1 MQPVTASVEVLL
13 SDPTALL
20 IIQSIFITHT
30 VNLQAAEGRCSRQDS
45 HTSCAGSAKL
55 RVDTGLTNMG
65 VLQLHNPTHPSTL
78 LQRANQMRLTG
89 TLCDVIITVD
99 GQEFPAHRTVL
110 ACTSKM
116 FEILFHRS
124 SLRYALD
131 FLSPKT
137 FQQILEYAYTASLQA
152 TAEDLDDL
160 LYAAEILEIEYLEE
174 QCLKVLETIQAEESE
189 EVSVRNHSSGE
200 HSDHSRA
207 RHWRHMLMSKKH
219 SIQDGPTR
227 TTPSALHHLALYHMS
242 DRNSPGPEPEAAP
255 ELSPKLDTEVDMES
269 SHQPQDSSTESQPAS
284 LDPVRSIKSE
294 SMQVD
299 DANGCEGRSSSTR
312 EGSCV
317 SDQPR
322 EEGPGTPLR
331 GSVITSA
338 RELHTSP
345 EDGGGQAVGNSLDCF
360 PGLAEKHLASIYSV
374 PSNHTGE
381 GMLPVSVSVAP
392 SLGVPLDP
400 RAYGGLL
407 HQGLL
412 HRELLNR
419 LGQFAAGMRQEGQTQ
434 GQQCCGE
441 CGLQLHSRQ
450 AMEQHRR
457 LHNEEKGHG
466 CEYCG
471 KHFQDSMR
479 LRMHML
485 SHTAPAE
492 ALVCDQCGA
501 TFSSEDALEAHRQT
515 HTGTDMAVFCLL
527 CAKRFQTQ
535 KALQQHMEVHAGMHS
550 YICSHCERPF
560 PSHTTLKRHLRSH
573 TGDHPFE
580 CEFCGSCFRDDGTLR
595 GHKRIHTGEKPYE
608 CNGCGKRFSLK
619 HQLETHY
626 RVHTGEKPFEC
637 KLCHQRSRD
646 YSAMIKHLRTHNGAS
661 PYQCTI
667 CQEFCPS
674 LAAMQKHMKG
684 HKPEEVPA
692 DWRIEKTYLYVCYV

>member
-1 MQPVTASVEVLL
+1 
-13 SDPTALL
+13 
-20 IIQSIFITHT
+20 
-30 VNLQAAEGRCSRQDS
+30 
-45 HTSCAGSAKL
+45 
-55 RVDTGLTNMG
+55 MG

-78 LQRANQMRLTG
+78 LQRANQMRLSG

-174 QCLKVLETIQAEESE
+174 QCLKVLETIQAEETE
-189 EVSVRNHSSGE
+189 EVAVKTQSSE
-200 HSDHSRA
+200 DASDHGRA

-219 SIQDGPTR
+219 SIQDGPNRLSPT
-227 TTPSALHHLALYHMS
+227 ALHHLALYHMTEG
-242 DRNSPGPEPEAAP
+242 NSPGTEPKAAHD
-255 ELSPKLDTEVDMES
+255 LSPKMDTEVDMEGS
-269 SHQPQDSSTESQPAS
+269 QQPERRGAEISQASS
-284 LDPVRSIKSE
+284 LDPGRSIKSE
-294 SMQVD
+294 NMQVD
-299 DANGCEGRSSSTR
+299 EPNGCEGRSSSGG
-312 EGSCV
+312 EGSCM

-322 EEGPGTPLR
+322 DEGPGTPLR

-338 RELHTSP
+338 RELHTSS
-345 EDGGGQAVGNSLDCF
+345 EDGGQVVGNSLDCF
-360 PGLAEKHLASIYSV
+360 QGISEKHLASIYSM

-400 RAYGGLL
+400 RAYSGLL

-412 HRELLNR
+412 HRELLSR
-419 LGQFAAGMRQEGQTQ
+419 LGQFAAGMRHEGPAQ

-471 KHFQDSMR
+471 KHFQDNMR

-535 KALQQHMEVHAGMHS
+535 KALQQHMEVHTGMHS

-667 CQEFCPS
+667 CQDFCPS
-674 LAAMQKHMKG
+674 LASMQKHMKG
-684 HKPEEVPA
+684 HKPEDVPA

>member
-1 MQPVTASVEVLL
+1 
-13 SDPTALL
+13 
-20 IIQSIFITHT
+20 
-30 VNLQAAEGRCSRQDS
+30 
-45 HTSCAGSAKL
+45 
-55 RVDTGLTNMG
+55 MG
-65 VLQLHNPTHPSTL
+65 VLHLHNPAHPDTL
-78 LQRANQMRLTG
+78 LQRANQMRLAG

-99 GQEFPAHRTVL
+99 GHEFPAHRTVL

-160 LYAAEILEIEYLEE
+160 LYAAEILEIEFLEE

-189 EVSVRNHSSGE
+189 NTQVRKHSGG
-200 HSDHSRA
+200 DHANLGRP
-207 RHWRHMLMSKKH
+207 RHWRHLMSKKN
-219 SIQDGPTR
+219 SIQDGAPRTIPT
-227 TTPSALHHLALYHMS
+227 ALHHLALYHMT
-242 DRNSPGPEPEAAP
+242 DRLPPGTDPNPPP
-255 ELSPKLDTEVDMES
+255 ELSPKLERNMDISQQLEQGNTEAPTLERVEG
-269 SHQPQDSSTESQPAS
+269 
-284 LDPVRSIKSE
+284 IKLE

-299 DANGCEGRSSSTR
+299 EADCCEGLSS
-312 EGSCV
+312 GSCA
-317 SDQPR
+317 SDPSR
-322 EEGPGTPLR
+322 DECPGTPLR
-331 GSVITSA
+331 SSVITST

-345 EDGGGQAVGNSLDCF
+345 EESVVGSSLDCF
-360 PGLAEKHLASIYSV
+360 PSIPEKHLASIYSV
-374 PSNHTGE
+374 RSNRAGE
-381 GMLPVSVSVAP
+381 PMSVSLAP
-392 SLGVPLDP
+392 TLGVPLDP
-400 RAYGGLL
+400 RAYGGLF

-412 HRELLNR
+412 HREILSR
-419 LGQFAAGMRQEGQTQ
+419 LGQFAAGIRHEGCVQ
-434 GQQCCGE
+434 GPQCCHE

-457 LHNEEKGHG
+457 LHDGEKGHG
-466 CEYCG
+466 CEFCG

-501 TFSSEDALEAHRQT
+501 TFSSEEALDAHRLT

-608 CNGCGKRFSLK
+608 CNSCGKRFSLK

-667 CQEFCPS
+667 CQDFCPS
-674 LAAMQKHMKG
+674 LAAMQKHMKS
-684 HKPEEVPA
+684 HKPEDVPA

>member
-1 MQPVTASVEVLL
+1 
-13 SDPTALL
+13 
-20 IIQSIFITHT
+20 
-30 VNLQAAEGRCSRQDS
+30 
-45 HTSCAGSAKL
+45 
-55 RVDTGLTNMG
+55 MG

-189 EVSVRNHSSGE
+189 EVAVRNHSSGD

-219 SIQDGPTR
+219 SIQDGPNR
-227 TTPSALHHLALYHMS
+227 TTPTALHHLALYHMTE
-242 DRNSPGPEPEAAP
+242 RNSPGPEPEAAP

-269 SHQPQDSSTESQPAS
+269 SHQPQRRSAELAQATS
-284 LDPVRSIKSE
+284 LDPARSIKSE

-299 DANGCEGRSSSTR
+299 DANGCEGRSSSTG

-322 EEGPGTPLR
+322 DEGPGTPLR

-338 RELHTSP
+338 RELHTGP
-345 EDGGGQAVGNSLDCF
+345 EDGGQVVGNSLDCF
-360 PGLAEKHLASIYSV
+360 PGISEKHLASIYSV

-381 GMLPVSVSVAP
+381 GMLPVSVSVTP

-400 RAYGGLL
+400 RAYSGLL

-412 HRELLNR
+412 HRELLSR
-419 LGQFAAGMRQEGQTQ
+419 LGQFAAGMRHEGQAQ

-485 SHTAPAE
+485 SHTGMCRRREASAVERTPSPSVASQADSLLTVQRLITGHAPAE

-667 CQEFCPS
+667 CQDFCPS

-684 HKPEEVPA
+684 HKPEDVPA

>member
-1 MQPVTASVEVLL
+1 
-13 SDPTALL
+13 
-20 IIQSIFITHT
+20 
-30 VNLQAAEGRCSRQDS
+30 
-45 HTSCAGSAKL
+45 
-55 RVDTGLTNMG
+55 MG
-65 VLQLHNPTHPSTL
+65 VLQLHNPAHPDTL
-78 LQRANQMRLTG
+78 LQRANQMRLAG

-99 GQEFPAHRTVL
+99 GHEFPAHRTVL

-160 LYAAEILEIEYLEE
+160 LYAAEILEIEFLEE

-189 EVSVRNHSSGE
+189 EALVRNHASG
-200 HSDHSRA
+200 DHGDHGRV
-207 RHWRHMLMSKKH
+207 RHWRHLMSKKH
-219 SIQDGPTR
+219 SIPDGPPR
-227 TTPSALHHLALYHMS
+227 TAPTALHHLALYHIPQGT
-242 DRNSPGPEPEAAP
+242 DPNAPP
-255 ELSPKLDTEVDMES
+255 ELSPKLDMNISE
-269 SHQPQDSSTESQPAS
+269 QLQQSTAEAPT
-284 LDPVRSIKSE
+284 LDPVGCIKSE
-294 SMQVD
+294 NMQVD
-299 DANGCEGRSSSTR
+299 EADCYEGRSS
-312 EGSCV
+312 GSCA
-317 SDQPR
+317 SDPSR
-322 EEGPGTPLR
+322 DEGPGTPLR
-331 GSVITSA
+331 SSVITST
-338 RELHTSP
+338 RELHTSSEEGVVSSP
-345 EDGGGQAVGNSLDCF
+345 LDCY
-360 PGLAEKHLASIYSV
+360 PGIAEKHLASIYSV
-374 PSNHTGE
+374 APNHAGE
-381 GMLPVSVSVAP
+381 ALTQVSVSLAP
-392 SLGVPLDP
+392 SLGLPLDP

-412 HRELLNR
+412 HRELLSR
-419 LGQFAAGMRQEGQTQ
+419 LGHIAAGMRHEGSAQ
-434 GQQCCGE
+434 GPQCCCE

-457 LHNEEKGHG
+457 LHDSEKGHG
-466 CEYCG
+466 CEFCG

-501 TFSSEDALEAHRQT
+501 TFSSEEALDAHRLT

-573 TGDHPFE
+573 SGDHPFE

-608 CNGCGKRFSLK
+608 CNSCGKRFSLK

-667 CQEFCPS
+667 CQDFCPS
-674 LAAMQKHMKG
+674 LAAMQKHIKG

>member
-1 MQPVTASVEVLL
+1 MDTA
-13 SDPTALL
+13 
-20 IIQSIFITHT
+20 
-30 VNLQAAEGRCSRQDS
+30 
-45 HTSCAGSAKL
+45 
-55 RVDTGLTNMG
+55 LTNMG
-65 VLQLHNPTHPSTL
+65 VLQLHNPTHSSTL

-189 EVSVRNHSSGE
+189 EVAVRNHSSGD

-219 SIQDGPTR
+219 SIQDGPNR
-227 TTPSALHHLALYHMS
+227 TIPTALHHLALYQMTERS
-242 DRNSPGPEPEAAP
+242 SPGPEHEAAP
-255 ELSPKLDTEVDMES
+255 ESSPKLDGEVDMES
-269 SHQPQDSSTESQPAS
+269 SQQPQQGGAELSQDST
-284 LDPVRSIKSE
+284 LDLARSIKSE
-294 SMQVD
+294 RMQVD
-299 DANGCEGRSSSTR
+299 DANGYEGRSSSAG

-322 EEGPGTPLR
+322 DEGPGTPLR

-345 EDGGGQAVGNSLDCF
+345 EDGGQVAGNALDCF
-360 PGLAEKHLASIYSV
+360 PGIAEKHLASIYSV

-381 GMLPVSVSVAP
+381 GMPVSVSVAP

-400 RAYGGLL
+400 RAYSGLL

-412 HRELLNR
+412 HRELLSR
-419 LGQFAAGMRQEGQTQ
+419 LGQFAAGMRHEGQAQ

-450 AMEQHRR
+450 AIEQHR
-457 LHNEEKGHG
+457 
-466 CEYCG
+466 
-471 KHFQDSMR
+471 
-479 LRMHML
+479 
-485 SHTAPAE
+485 
-492 ALVCDQCGA
+492 
-501 TFSSEDALEAHRQT
+501 
-515 HTGTDMAVFCLL
+515 
-527 CAKRFQTQ
+527 
-535 KALQQHMEVHAGMHS
+535 
-550 YICSHCERPF
+550 
-560 PSHTTLKRHLRSH
+560 
-573 TGDHPFE
+573 
-580 CEFCGSCFRDDGTLR
+580 
-595 GHKRIHTGEKPYE
+595 
-608 CNGCGKRFSLK
+608 
-619 HQLETHY
+619 
-626 RVHTGEKPFEC
+626 
-637 KLCHQRSRD
+637 
-646 YSAMIKHLRTHNGAS
+646 
-661 PYQCTI
+661 
-667 CQEFCPS
+667 
-674 LAAMQKHMKG
+674 
-684 HKPEEVPA
+684 
-692 DWRIEKTYLYVCYV
+692 

>member
-1 MQPVTASVEVLL
+1 
-13 SDPTALL
+13 
-20 IIQSIFITHT
+20 
-30 VNLQAAEGRCSRQDS
+30 
-45 HTSCAGSAKL
+45 
-55 RVDTGLTNMG
+55 MG
-65 VLQLHNPTHPSTL
+65 VLQLHNPSHSCTL
-78 LQRANQMRLTG
+78 LHRANQMRLTG

-174 QCLKVLETIQAEESE
+174 QCLKVLETIQHEESHD
-189 EVSVRNHSSGE
+189 VALKNHSPT
-200 HSDHSRA
+200 DHSEPRA
-207 RHWRHMLMSKKH
+207 RHWRQMLISKKN
-219 SIQDGPTR
+219 SIQDGPAR
-227 TTPSALHHLALYHMS
+227 TNSSVLHQLALYHMS
-242 DRNSPGPEPEAAP
+242 DRSPTNMEQNNTP
-255 ELSPKLDTEVDMES
+255 LSPKLLQERALKS
-269 SHQPQDSSTESQPAS
+269 SHNSPSELSQVTS
-284 LDPVRSIKSE
+284 LDPDSIKCE

-299 DANGCEGRSSSTR
+299 ESEGHGRPSSPDQ
-312 EGSCV
+312 GSCV
-317 SDQPR
+317 SDQPQ
-322 EEGPGTPLR
+322 EDGPGTPLR

-338 RELHTSP
+338 RELHSSP
-345 EDGGGQAVGNSLDCF
+345 EHGGAVGNALDSF
-360 PGLAEKHLASIYSV
+360 PGIGDKLTSSIYSM
-374 PSNHTGE
+374 SANHTGD
-381 GMLPVSVSVAP
+381 GMMPMSLAP
-392 SLGVPLDP
+392 PLGVSLDP

-419 LGQFAAGMRQEGQTQ
+419 LGQFAAGMRQEGQSQ
-434 GQQCCGE
+434 GQCCGE

-457 LHNEEKGHG
+457 LHSEEKGHG
-466 CEYCG
+466 CEFCG

-492 ALVCDQCGA
+492 ALVCDQCAA

-535 KALQQHMEVHAGMHS
+535 KALQQHMEVHTGMHS

-667 CQEFCPS
+667 CQDFCPS
-674 LAAMQKHMKG
+674 LAAMQKHIKG
-684 HKPEEVPA
+684 HNPEDVPP

>member
-1 MQPVTASVEVLL
+1 
-13 SDPTALL
+13 
-20 IIQSIFITHT
+20 
-30 VNLQAAEGRCSRQDS
+30 
-45 HTSCAGSAKL
+45 
-55 RVDTGLTNMG
+55 MG
-65 VLQLHNPTHPSTL
+65 VLQLHNPAHPASL
-78 LQRANQMRLTG
+78 MQRANQMRLSG

-174 QCLKVLETIQAEESE
+174 QCLKVLETIQSEEKEEHLSGGGRNHVSGESE
-189 EVSVRNHSSGE
+189 
-200 HSDHSRA
+200 HSRA
-207 RHWRHMLMSKKH
+207 RHWRNMLISKKH
-219 SIQDGPTR
+219 SIQDGSFNST
-227 TTPSALHHLALYHMS
+227 ALHHLALYHMADS
-242 DRNSPGPEPEAAP
+242 RHPSGPGGLPAGLSVASPTHEGGVVLEALGPSSVQYSFSRAQDAT
-255 ELSPKLDTEVDMES
+255 LTMGKMIKTE
-269 SHQPQDSSTESQPAS
+269 DSN
-284 LDPVRSIKSE
+284 
-294 SMQVD
+294 MQVD
-299 DANGCEGRSSSTR
+299 EANSYKGQSSSGE
-312 EGSCV
+312 EGGCKL
-317 SDQPR
+317 DQPR
-322 EEGPGTPLR
+322 NEGPGTPQR

-338 RELHTSP
+338 REQHSGQ
-345 EDGGGQAVGNSLDCF
+345 EEGGAAENSSAPDSF
-360 PGLAEKHLASIYSV
+360 PDLAEKHLSSVYSSM
-374 PSNHTGE
+374 PSNHIGE
-381 GMLPVSVSVAP
+381 VRLPVPMSVAP
-392 SLGVPLDP
+392 SLAMSLDL

-407 HQGLL
+407 PQGLL
-412 HRELLNR
+412 HRELLSR
-419 LGQFAAGMRQEGQTQ
+419 LGQFAAGMKLEGQSHSQ
-434 GQQCCGE
+434 SQSCGD
-441 CGLQLHSRQ
+441 CGLQLHDRE
-450 AMEQHRR
+450 AMEQHRK
-457 LHNEEKGHG
+457 LHGAGEMGHG
-466 CEYCG
+466 CEFCG
-471 KHFQDSMR
+471 KRFMDSVR

-485 SHTAPAE
+485 SHSAGAE
-492 ALVCDQCGA
+492 TLVCDQCGA
-501 TFSSEDALEAHRQT
+501 TFSDEDTLEAHRQT

-550 YICSHCERPF
+550 YVCSHCDRPF

-580 CEFCGSCFRDDGTLR
+580 CEFCGSCFRDDGMLR

-667 CQEFCPS
+667 CQDFCPS
-674 LAAMQKHMKG
+674 LAAMQKHIKT
-684 HKPEEVPA
+684 HRPEDVPL
-692 DWRIEKTYLYVCYV
+692 DWRIEKTYLYFCYV

>member
-1 MQPVTASVEVLL
+1 
-13 SDPTALL
+13 
-20 IIQSIFITHT
+20 
-30 VNLQAAEGRCSRQDS
+30 
-45 HTSCAGSAKL
+45 
-55 RVDTGLTNMG
+55 MG
-65 VLQLHNPTHPSTL
+65 VLQLHNPTHPGTL

-189 EVSVRNHSSGE
+189 DAVVRNHSSGDGG
-200 HSDHSRA
+200 DHSRA
-207 RHWRHMLMSKKH
+207 RHWRHMMSKKH
-219 SIQDGPTR
+219 SLQDGQNHG
-227 TTPSALHHLALYHMS
+227 TPNALHHLALYNVN
-242 DRNSPGPEPEAAP
+242 DRSSPGPKSDVAP
-255 ELSPKLDTEVDMES
+255 QPSPKRDTEIDMEGT
-269 SHQPQDSSTESQPAS
+269 HEPQSLTSS
-284 LDPVRSIKSE
+284 LDPAGTIKSE
-294 SMQVD
+294 RMQVED
-299 DANGCEGRSSSTR
+299 EDGWEGRSSGTK
-312 EGSCV
+312 EESCL
-317 SDQPR
+317 SDLPKDD
-322 EEGPGTPLR
+322 GPGTPRR
-331 GSVITSA
+331 GSVITRA
-338 RELHTSP
+338 RDLHTSAD
-345 EDGGGQAVGNSLDCF
+345 EGGQVVGNAFERFS
-360 PGLAEKHLASIYSV
+360 GIAEKHLASLYSMSSYANDGVV
-374 PSNHTGE
+374 PVG
-381 GMLPVSVSVAP
+381 VSVAP

-412 HRELLNR
+412 HRELLSR
-419 LGQFAAGMRQEGQTQ
+419 LGQFAAGMRHEGKEQH
-434 GQQCCGE
+434 QQCCAE

-501 TFSSEDALEAHRQT
+501 TFSSEEALEAHRQT

-550 YICSHCERPF
+550 YICSHCDRPF

-573 TGDHPFE
+573 SGDHPFE

-667 CQEFCPS
+667 CQDFCPS

>member
-1 MQPVTASVEVLL
+1 MRGAQHLL
-13 SDPTALL
+13 RS
-20 IIQSIFITHT
+20 
-30 VNLQAAEGRCSRQDS
+30 
-45 HTSCAGSAKL
+45 
-55 RVDTGLTNMG
+55 NMG
-65 VLQLHNPTHPSTL
+65 VLQLHNPTHSSKL

-189 EVSVRNHSSGE
+189 GPGDHSE
-200 HSDHSRA
+200 HSRA
-207 RHWRHMLMSKKH
+207 RHWRHMLMSKK
-219 SIQDGPTR
+219 DR
-227 TTPSALHHLALYHMS
+227 TQQRSTPSALHHLALYHMS
-242 DRNSPGPEPEAAP
+242 ERSSPGLQPGAP
-255 ELSPKLDTEVDMES
+255 HQSSPKQDREVDMES
-269 SHQPQDSSTESQPAS
+269 SEKVQHPP
-284 LDPVRSIKSE
+284 LDATIRIKSE
-294 SMQVD
+294 LMQTD
-299 DANGCEGRSSSTR
+299 DANGYEERSSSGG
-312 EGSCV
+312 EGILMP
-317 SDQPR
+317 DQPR
-322 EEGPGTPLR
+322 DDDPGTPLR
-331 GSVITSA
+331 SSVITSA
-338 RELHTSP
+338 RELHPSP
-345 EDGGGQAVGNSLDCF
+345 EEGGAGGGNAIDGF
-360 PGLAEKHLASIYSV
+360 GGLTDKHLASIYSV
-374 PSNHTGE
+374 GPNHAGE
-381 GMLPVSVSVAP
+381 GLLGSVAAAQ
-392 SLGVPLDP
+392 SLGVQLDP
-400 RAYGGLL
+400 RVYGGLL
-407 HQGLL
+407 QQGLL

-419 LGQFAAGMRQEGQTQ
+419 LGQFAAGMRHEGSTP

-450 AMEQHRR
+450 AFEQHRR
-457 LHNEEKGHG
+457 LHTEEKGNG

-501 TFSSEDALEAHRQT
+501 TFSSEDALEGPT
-515 HTGTDMAVFCLL
+515 MAVFCLL

-535 KALQQHMEVHAGMHS
+535 KALQH
-550 YICSHCERPF
+550 YICSHCDRPF

-667 CQEFCPS
+667 CQDFCPS

-684 HKPEEVPA
+684 HKPEDVPA

>member
-1 MQPVTASVEVLL
+1 
-13 SDPTALL
+13 
-20 IIQSIFITHT
+20 
-30 VNLQAAEGRCSRQDS
+30 
-45 HTSCAGSAKL
+45 
-55 RVDTGLTNMG
+55 MG
-65 VLQLHNPTHPSTL
+65 VLQLHNPTLPATL
-78 LQRANQMRLTG
+78 LHRANHMRLSG

-174 QCLKVLETIQAEESE
+174 QCLKVLETIQSEEKQDHLSLSGRNHGSGESE
-189 EVSVRNHSSGE
+189 HG
-200 HSDHSRA
+200 RA
-207 RHWRHMLMSKKH
+207 RHWRNMLISKKH
-219 SIQDGPTR
+219 SMQEGGINPT
-227 TTPSALHHLALYHMS
+227 ALHHLALYHMT
-242 DRNSPGPEPEAAP
+242 DRSPSMPGGLPMGLPVASP
-255 ELSPKLDTEVDMES
+255 TQVGGLSLEGLGQSPLQYSLNGAQHPSLPLTKRIKTEDNN
-269 SHQPQDSSTESQPAS
+269 
-284 LDPVRSIKSE
+284 
-294 SMQVD
+294 MQVD
-299 DANGCEGRSSSTR
+299 EVNSYEGRSSSGG
-312 EGSCV
+312 EGGFE

-322 EEGPGTPLR
+322 DEGPGTPQR

-338 RELHTSP
+338 REQHSGQ
-345 EDGGGQAVGNSLDCF
+345 EEGGIVGNNSPLDSY
-360 PGLAEKHLASIYSV
+360 PVLAEKHLASLYSSM
-374 PSNHTGE
+374 PSNHIGE
-381 GMLPVSVSVAP
+381 VGLPMPMSVAP
-392 SLGVPLDP
+392 SLAMSLDL

-407 HQGLL
+407 PQGLL
-412 HRELLNR
+412 HREILSR
-419 LGQFAAGMRQEGQTQ
+419 LGQFAAGMRREGQSQ
-434 GQQCCGE
+434 SQSCGD
-441 CGLQLHSRQ
+441 CGLQLHNRE
-450 AMEQHRR
+450 AMEQHRK
-457 LHNEEKGHG
+457 LHSGGEKGHG
-466 CEYCG
+466 CEFCG
-471 KHFQDSMR
+471 KRFIDSVR

-485 SHTAPAE
+485 SHSAGAE

-501 TFSSEDALEAHRQT
+501 TFSAEDALEAHRQT

-550 YICSHCERPF
+550 YVCSHCDHTF

-580 CEFCGSCFRDDGTLR
+580 CEFCGSCFRDDGMLR

-637 KLCHQRSRD
+637 KICHQRSRD

-667 CQEFCPS
+667 CQDFCPS
-674 LAAMQKHMKG
+674 LAAMQKHMKS
-684 HKPEEVPA
+684 HRPEDVPL

>member
-1 MQPVTASVEVLL
+1 M
-13 SDPTALL
+13 
-20 IIQSIFITHT
+20 
-30 VNLQAAEGRCSRQDS
+30 
-45 HTSCAGSAKL
+45 
-55 RVDTGLTNMG
+55 DTGLTNMG

-189 EVSVRNHSSGE
+189 EVAVRNHSSGD

-219 SIQDGPTR
+219 SIQDGPNR
-227 TTPSALHHLALYHMS
+227 TTPTALHHLALYHMTERS
-242 DRNSPGPEPEAAP
+242 SPGPEPEAAP
-255 ELSPKLDTEVDMES
+255 ELSPKQDTEVDMES
-269 SHQPQDSSTESQPAS
+269 SQQPQRHSAELSQAAS
-284 LDPVRSIKSE
+284 LGPARSIKSE

-299 DANGCEGRSSSTR
+299 DANGCEGRSSSTG
-312 EGSCV
+312 EGSCM

-322 EEGPGTPLR
+322 DEGPGTPLR

-338 RELHTSP
+338 RELHTGP
-345 EDGGGQAVGNSLDCF
+345 EDGGQVVGNSLDCF
-360 PGLAEKHLASIYSV
+360 PGMAEKHLASIYSV

-400 RAYGGLL
+400 RAYSGLL

-412 HRELLNR
+412 HRELLSR
-419 LGQFAAGMRQEGQTQ
+419 LGQFAAGMRHEGQAQ

-450 AMEQHRR
+450 AMEQHR
-457 LHNEEKGHG
+457 
-466 CEYCG
+466 
-471 KHFQDSMR
+471 
-479 LRMHML
+479 
-485 SHTAPAE
+485 
-492 ALVCDQCGA
+492 
-501 TFSSEDALEAHRQT
+501 
-515 HTGTDMAVFCLL
+515 
-527 CAKRFQTQ
+527 
-535 KALQQHMEVHAGMHS
+535 
-550 YICSHCERPF
+550 
-560 PSHTTLKRHLRSH
+560 
-573 TGDHPFE
+573 
-580 CEFCGSCFRDDGTLR
+580 
-595 GHKRIHTGEKPYE
+595 
-608 CNGCGKRFSLK
+608 
-619 HQLETHY
+619 
-626 RVHTGEKPFEC
+626 
-637 KLCHQRSRD
+637 
-646 YSAMIKHLRTHNGAS
+646 
-661 PYQCTI
+661 
-667 CQEFCPS
+667 
-674 LAAMQKHMKG
+674 
-684 HKPEEVPA
+684 
-692 DWRIEKTYLYVCYV
+692 

>member
-1 MQPVTASVEVLL
+1 
-13 SDPTALL
+13 
-20 IIQSIFITHT
+20 
-30 VNLQAAEGRCSRQDS
+30 
-45 HTSCAGSAKL
+45 
-55 RVDTGLTNMG
+55 MG
-65 VLQLHNPTHPSTL
+65 VLQLNNPSHPSTL
-78 LQRANQMRLTG
+78 LQRANQLRLTG

-99 GQEFPAHRTVL
+99 GHEFPAHRTVL

-189 EVSVRNHSSGE
+189 EVAVRNHS
-200 HSDHSRA
+200 DHGRA

-219 SIQDGPTR
+219 SIQGGSNCATPTD
-227 TTPSALHHLALYHMS
+227 LHRLALYHMTERS
-242 DRNSPGPEPEAAP
+242 SPGPEPDAAP
-255 ELSPKLDTEVDMES
+255 ELSLKLGIEVNMES
-269 SHQPQDSSTESQPAS
+269 SEQAQCHGKDVSQDSS
-284 LDPVRSIKSE
+284 LDVVRSIKSE
-294 SMQVD
+294 HMQVD
-299 DANGCEGRSSSTR
+299 DASSCEGRSSSAG
-312 EGSCV
+312 EGSCM

-322 EEGPGTPLR
+322 DEGPGTPLR

-345 EDGGGQAVGNSLDCF
+345 EDGGQVAANALEIF
-360 PGLAEKHLASIYSV
+360 PGITDKHLASIYSMG
-374 PSNHTGE
+374 SNHTAE
-381 GMLPVSVSVAP
+381 GLPVTISKAP
-392 SLGVPLDP
+392 SLVMPLDP

-407 HQGLL
+407 HQGLR
-412 HRELLNR
+412 HRELLSR
-419 LGQFAAGMRQEGQTQ
+419 LGQFAAGMRHEGHAKS
-434 GQQCCGE
+434 QQCCGE

-450 AMEQHRR
+450 AIEQHRR
-457 LHNEEKGHG
+457 LHNEEKGNS

-667 CQEFCPS
+667 CQDFCPS

>member
-1 MQPVTASVEVLL
+1 
-13 SDPTALL
+13 
-20 IIQSIFITHT
+20 
-30 VNLQAAEGRCSRQDS
+30 
-45 HTSCAGSAKL
+45 
-55 RVDTGLTNMG
+55 MG
-65 VLQLHNPTHPSTL
+65 VLQLNNPTHSSTL

-174 QCLKVLETIQAEESE
+174 QCLKVLETIQAEETE
-189 EVSVRNHSSGE
+189 EVALRNHSSG
-200 HSDHSRA
+200 DHGDHGRA

-219 SIQDGPTR
+219 SLQDGTKCGSPT
-227 TTPSALHHLALYHMS
+227 ALHHLALYHMAE
-242 DRNSPGPEPEAAP
+242 RTSPGPECDAAP
-255 ELSPKLDTEVDMES
+255 QRSPKLDAEVDMES
-269 SHQPQDSSTESQPAS
+269 SQQVRNNSP
-284 LDPVRSIKSE
+284 LDHTRSIKSE
-294 SMQVD
+294 RMQVD
-299 DANGCEGRSSSTR
+299 DNETCEGKSSGAGEATGTS
-312 EGSCV
+312 EP
-317 SDQPR
+317 PR
-322 EEGPGTPLR
+322 DEGPGTPLR

-338 RELHTSP
+338 RELNTGS
-345 EDGGGQAVGNSLDCF
+345 EDGGQAATNALDGF
-360 PGLAEKHLASIYSV
+360 PGIADKHLASIYSMT
-374 PSNHTGE
+374 SNHTGE
-381 GMLPVSVSVAP
+381 GLPVSVSVAP

-407 HQGLL
+407 HHGLL
-412 HRELLNR
+412 HRELLSR
-419 LGQFAAGMRQEGQTQ
+419 LGQFAAGMRHEGQTQ

-450 AMEQHRR
+450 AVEQHRR
-457 LHNEEKGHG
+457 LHNEEKGNS

-667 CQEFCPS
+667 CQDFCPS

-684 HKPEEVPA
+684 HKPEDVPT

>member
-1 MQPVTASVEVLL
+1 
-13 SDPTALL
+13 
-20 IIQSIFITHT
+20 
-30 VNLQAAEGRCSRQDS
+30 
-45 HTSCAGSAKL
+45 
-55 RVDTGLTNMG
+55 MG
-65 VLQLHNPTHPSTL
+65 VLQLHNPTHSSTL

-174 QCLKVLETIQAEESE
+174 QCLKVLETIQAEETE
-189 EVSVRNHSSGE
+189 EVAVKNHTSGD
-200 HSDHSRA
+200 HSDHGRA

-227 TTPSALHHLALYHMS
+227 TTPTALHHLALYHMT
-242 DRNSPGPEPEAAP
+242 DRSSPGPESEAAP
-255 ELSPKLDTEVDMES
+255 ESSPKPATEVDMELQAQS
-269 SHQPQDSSTESQPAS
+269 AELSQVSS
-284 LDPVRSIKSE
+284 LDPARSIKSE
-294 SMQVD
+294 RMQVD
-299 DANGCEGRSSSTR
+299 DTNGYEGRSSSTG
-312 EGSCV
+312 EGSCM

-322 EEGPGTPLR
+322 DEGPGTPLR

-345 EDGGGQAVGNSLDCF
+345 EDGGQVVANALDCF
-360 PGLAEKHLASIYSV
+360 PGIADKHLASIYSV
-374 PSNHTGE
+374 PSNHTAE
-381 GMLPVSVSVAP
+381 GMPVSVSVAP

-400 RAYGGLL
+400 RAYSGLL

-412 HRELLNR
+412 HRELLSR
-419 LGQFAAGMRQEGQTQ
+419 LGQFAAGMRHEGQTQ

-450 AMEQHRR
+450 AIEQHRR
-457 LHNEEKGHG
+457 LHNEEKGNG

-485 SHTAPAE
+485 S
-492 ALVCDQCGA
+492 
-501 TFSSEDALEAHRQT
+501 

-667 CQEFCPS
+667 CQDFCPS

-684 HKPEEVPA
+684 HKPEEVPP

>member
-1 MQPVTASVEVLL
+1 
-13 SDPTALL
+13 
-20 IIQSIFITHT
+20 
-30 VNLQAAEGRCSRQDS
+30 
-45 HTSCAGSAKL
+45 
-55 RVDTGLTNMG
+55 MG
-65 VLQLHNPTHPSTL
+65 VLQLHNPTHPGTL
-78 LQRANQMRLTG
+78 LQRANQMRLSG

-189 EVSVRNHSSGE
+189 QVPVRNNSSGD

-219 SIQDGPTR
+219 SSIQDRPKC
-227 TTPSALHHLALYHMS
+227 TTPTALHSLALYHMAERS
-242 DRNSPGPEPEAAP
+242 SPDPDGAP
-255 ELSPKLDTEVDMES
+255 ASSPKLEREMDMES
-269 SHQPQDSSTESQPAS
+269 LGALQPQHCSPGAELSLGS
-284 LDPVRSIKSE
+284 LDPGRSVKSE

-299 DANGCEGRSSSTR
+299 DDNGYEGRSSSAG
-312 EGSCV
+312 EGSM
-317 SDQPR
+317 SDLPR
-322 EEGPGTPLR
+322 DEGPGTPLR

-338 RELHTSP
+338 RELHSGQ
-345 EDGGGQAVGNSLDCF
+345 EDGGQAGNSPDSF
-360 PGLAEKHLASIYSV
+360 PAISDKHLASLYSM
-374 PSNHTGE
+374 PSNHSRDGL
-381 GMLPVSVSVAP
+381 MPVSVSLAP

-412 HRELLNR
+412 HRELLSR
-419 LGQFAAGMRQEGQTQ
+419 LGQFAAGMRQEGQPQ

-441 CGLQLHSRQ
+441 CGLQLHNRQ

-667 CQEFCPS
+667 CQDFCPS

-684 HKPEEVPA
+684 HKPEDVPP

>member
-1 MQPVTASVEVLL
+1 
-13 SDPTALL
+13 
-20 IIQSIFITHT
+20 
-30 VNLQAAEGRCSRQDS
+30 
-45 HTSCAGSAKL
+45 
-55 RVDTGLTNMG
+55 MG
-65 VLQLHNPTHPSTL
+65 VLQLHNPTHSSTL

-189 EVSVRNHSSGE
+189 EVAVRNHGSGD

-219 SIQDGPTR
+219 SIQDGPNR
-227 TTPSALHHLALYHMS
+227 TTPTALHHLALYHMT
-242 DRNSPGPEPEAAP
+242 DRSPPGPESEAAP
-255 ELSPKLDTEVDMES
+255 ESSPKLDAEVDMEGLPRAQRRGS
-269 SHQPQDSSTESQPAS
+269 ELAQDSS
-284 LDPVRSIKSE
+284 LDLSTSIKSE
-294 SMQVD
+294 RMQVD
-299 DANGCEGRSSSTR
+299 DANGSEGRSSSAG
-312 EGSCV
+312 EGSCT
-317 SDQPR
+317 SDQHR
-322 EEGPGTPLR
+322 DEGPGTPLR

-338 RELHTSP
+338 RELHSGP
-345 EDGGGQAVGNSLDCF
+345 EDGGQVGGNALDCF
-360 PGLAEKHLASIYSV
+360 PGISEKHLASIYSV
-374 PSNHTGE
+374 PSNHTGD
-381 GMLPVSVSVAP
+381 GVPVSVAMAP

-400 RAYGGLL
+400 RAYSGLL

-419 LGQFAAGMRQEGQTQ
+419 LGQFAAGMRHEGQTP

-441 CGLQLHSRQ
+441 CGIQLHSRQ
-450 AMEQHRR
+450 AVEQHRR
-457 LHNEEKGHG
+457 LHNEEKGNG

-485 SHTAPAE
+485 S
-492 ALVCDQCGA
+492 
-501 TFSSEDALEAHRQT
+501 

-667 CQEFCPS
+667 CQDFCPS